1 MAIPRIP
8 RRWRLQTLMI
18 VVAFIAVG
26 LGAYRV
32 WVERGPVYRLIGQL
46 RSGNAKARSGAALRI
61 GLLGPRAAF
70 AIKGAGL
77 GPGRSRSRC
86 PGQRHVFPGP
96 ARLAVAAPAAY
107 PGRADRGIPK
117 PEPGRL
123 RMPETAFIDLPR
135 GWAKSDGDLS
145 YNDPIKALE
154 MIRPDATAF
163 VPLLGKAMKSPHYW
177 VREAAIEAILAVA
190 TWSSPSRAEL
200 AGALLEV
207 LTDDRLEPDTREVE
221 ALNRFTDRNRAAVAL
236 AKLDPPAQESAAEQL
251 AGDLYDL
258 GSLRSYE
265 AALLLHHLG
274 ARPATVGTTL
284 QGFIRDG
291 DEARRRIAMTFLGP
305 FAGPAEAPAVLRAIT
320 RRRRPKD
327 RPARPTALEGVARPA
342 GGGPGIPAVRP
353 GDTATPDVAHRA
365 RRPSVE
371 GDGRTG
377 RASGHRPVDRDGPG
391 AGCRP
396 PSSLLRD
403 HRPGRVR
410 PRRYRGNPG
419 PGRGDRATRRPFAG
433 RRGLAA
439 ASDSSGV
446 LATLAIGSI
455 AAEGNADA
463 IAVLAR
469 LVADPGASVALHGV
483 VDARRAGSE
492 CENGGAG
499 AGEGTEGPA
508 KSVRVHS
515 AMASGRSAARTSA
528 PSCRP

>member
-1 MAIPRIP
+1 MYSLV
-8 RRWRLQTLMI
+8 RL
-18 VVAFIAVG
+18 G
-26 LGAYRV
+26 
-32 WVERGPVYRLIGQL
+32 
-46 RSGNAKARSGAALRI
+46 
-61 GLLGPRAAF
+61 
-70 AIKGAGL
+70 
-77 GPGRSRSRC
+77 SRS
-86 PGQRHVFPGP
+86 
-96 ARLAVAAPAAY
+96 ARLLPILAE
-107 PGRADRGIPK
+107 RIEGITK

-320 RRRRPKD
+320 APGADRKIDLRGQLHWRESLGQREGDPGFQQFVREIQRRQTSLIEPGVRALKAMGAQVERRAIGQLIAMVREPGAD
-327 RPARPTALEGVARPA
+327 PHRRCCAIIALGEF
-342 GGGPGIPAVRP
+342 GPDATEAIPVLDAAIGAHEAAVRW
-353 GDTATPDVAHRA
+353 
-365 RRPSVE
+365 
-371 GDGRTG
+371 
-377 RASGHRPVDRDGPG
+377 ASGG
-391 AGCRP
+391 
-396 PSSLLRD
+396 
-403 HRPGRVR
+403 
-410 PRRYRGNPG
+410 
-419 PGRGDRATRRPFAG
+419 
-433 RRGLAA
+433 AA

-469 LVADPGASVALHGV
+469 LVADPGASVALQASWMLVGL
-483 VDARRAGSE
+483 
-492 CENGGAG
+492 
-499 AGEGTEGPA
+499 GPN
-508 KSVRVHS
+508 
-515 AMASGRSAARTSA
+515 ARTA
-528 PSCRP
+528 VPALVKGLKDPR